1 MNFTVTSQGRQ
12 FDRLALMYFGDTEV
26 WRTSTAEPTA
36 NGIRWE
42 YIKDMTEY
50 MYFWNSTQKLIFDL
64 GNLIDSTYTGAFN
77 TTLTATFFTAQE
89 TVEPASLIIPISA
102 RKGDASAASVFT
114 LPSDNATNTVSFPR
128 NVNRAVFSVSACG
141 QAAEEF
147 WWSNVLQSNIDTFVP
162 VAGTLYGYSPFRE
175 VQVLIDGQLAG
186 VQWPFPVIFTGG
198 VVPGLWRPIVGIDA
212 FDLREH
218 EIDITP
224 WLPVLCDGNKH
235 TFEIR
240 VAGILD
246 DGKNSGTLTETVGSS
261 WYVTGKIFLWQDGE
275 NAITTGPAPTL
286 LLPPPTIAVSQ
297 SLTQNSTGAN
307 ESLAYTTNVSRTL
320 TISTLLTTQNGTSLV
335 TWTQSLAV
343 TNYGL
348 FTAFGAVQ
356 ENNQTTTGTDLST
369 GAKFYKA
376 AYAYP
381 LWANSAYIVQPGDGD
396 GNFTLAASVI
406 RGVHLS
412 IQGSPVFP
420 TGLQPFSSSSIPAS
434 APLSGSSLS
443 TTQNGTASY
452 FGSPATG
459 TSSGFG
465 STGQEFWFRGIGVS
479 GDGAGAGGQDDAEL
493 YYRSVQAVNATVV
506 RDFER
511 LVGVEIG
518 GPIEVVLSESQVVMG
533 VVSPKEVL
541 GRGPG
546 MPREL
551 LVQSSGGE
559 N

>member
-1 MNFTVTSQGRQ
+1 M
-12 FDRLALMYFGDTEV
+12 
-26 WRTSTAEPTA
+26 
-36 NGIRWE
+36 
-42 YIKDMTEY
+42 
-50 MYFWNSTQKLIFDL
+50 
-64 GNLIDSTYTGAFN
+64 
-77 TTLTATFFTAQE
+77 
-89 TVEPASLIIPISA
+89 
-102 RKGDASAASVFT
+102 
-114 LPSDNATNTVSFPR
+114 
-128 NVNRAVFSVSACG
+128 
-141 QAAEEF
+141 
-147 WWSNVLQSNIDTFVP
+147 
-162 VAGTLYGYSPFRE
+162 
-175 VQVLIDGQLAG
+175 
-186 VQWPFPVIFTGG
+186 
-198 VVPGLWRPIVGIDA
+198 
-212 FDLREH
+212 
-218 EIDITP
+218 
-224 WLPVLCDGNKH
+224 
-235 TFEIR
+235 
-240 VAGILD
+240 
-246 DGKNSGTLTETVGSS
+246 
-261 WYVTGKIFLWQDGE
+261 
-275 NAITTGPAPTL
+275 
-286 LLPPPTIAVSQ
+286 
-297 SLTQNSTGAN
+297 
-307 ESLAYTTNVSRTL
+307 
-320 TISTLLTTQNGTSLV
+320 
-335 TWTQSLAV
+335 
-343 TNYGL
+343 
-348 FTAFGAVQ
+348 
-356 ENNQTTTGTDLST
+356 
-369 GAKFYKA
+369 
-376 AYAYP
+376 
-381 LWANSAYIVQPGDGD
+381 QPGDGD

-518 GPIEVVLSESQVVMG
+518 GPIEVVLSESQAVMG